1 MIYPTHH
8 KKFNKKEGQSV
19 DASILL
25 RTLNKIII
33 GRKGRERPR
42 WKMGGRGEKWA
53 KAGMRRNRRESQR
66 ARKMDGKN

>member
-1 MIYPTHH
+1 MGISPEVHDTIPMIYPTDH
-8 KKFNKKEGQSV
+8 KKFNKKEGPSE

-42 WKMGGRGEKWA
+42 WKMGGRKIHV
-53 KAGMRRNRRESQR
+53 KLMS
-66 ARKMDGKN
+66 KI